1 MWKGIVGMG
10 GGRGKERINIS
21 IAMIDLPVRKL
32 TTISIK
38 NIVSLRQLNAI
49 HLVLKSSLKKDI
61 ATGSIIKLATNSSS
75 IHKSQ

>member
-1 MWKGIVGMG
+1 MKANGE
-10 GGRGKERINIS
+10 ERANKQFNCKMIN
-21 IAMIDLPVRKL
+21 LPVRKL

-61 ATGSIIKLATNSSS
+61 ATGSIIKLATNSRS